1 MTADTIFSSEQAS
14 ELIVLLLTSDEKV
27 QFMAE
32 VFLSSSRTGFAR
44 SRPASAVE
52 ISKRPV

>member
-1 MTADTIFSSEQAS
+1 MTADTIFSSKQAE

-32 VFLSSSRTGFAR
+32 VCLSC
-44 SRPASAVE
+44 
-52 ISKRPV
+52 